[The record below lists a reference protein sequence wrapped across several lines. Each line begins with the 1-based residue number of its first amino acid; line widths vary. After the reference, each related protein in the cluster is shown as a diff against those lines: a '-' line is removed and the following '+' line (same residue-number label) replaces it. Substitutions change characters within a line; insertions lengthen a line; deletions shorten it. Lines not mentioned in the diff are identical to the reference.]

1 MDSLR
6 LDRRTA
12 AFLIGVPIAW
22 AVLLLFHP
30 MGGSDD
36 MYVELADKTAAWQIV
51 HAGTIVFIGL
61 MALAIYLLVRDL
73 PGTAARVAKWAAGV
87 FALFYVAWETVA
99 GLVVGALVQHANSL
113 PLAQRPQ
120 VEETIDSLYGNAFV
134 GDFGLLNS
142 VGGLAWI
149 TAAIAAAVAV
159 RKAGAPTSAAVL
171 LGLSAIASSHPPP
184 FGPLGLAFFAGAV
197 VLIYRSQTAEAA
209 RPVPP
214 TPPAVG
220 SRA

>member
-12 AFLIGVPIAW
+12 AFLIGVPVAW

-30 MGGSDD
+30 MGDGTNIYADLNDKVTVWMVVHTGS
-36 MYVELADKTAAWQIV
+36 LFLIP
-51 HAGTIVFIGL
+51 L

-73 PGTAARVAKWAAGV
+73 PGTAARVARWAAPV
-87 FALFYVAWETVA
+87 FAVFYASWETVA
-99 GLVVGALVQHANSL
+99 GLVEGALVQHASG
-113 PLAQRPQ
+113 PQ
-120 VEETIDSLYGNAFV
+120 VEGALQALHDHWAV
-134 GDFGLLNS
+134 GDFGLLNAIGS
-142 VGGLAWI
+142 LAWI

-159 RKAGAPTSAAVL
+159 RKAGAPLPAAVL
-171 LGLSAIASSHPPP
+171 LGLSGMASAHPPP
-184 FGPLGLAFFAGAV
+184 FGPIGLACFAVGI

-220 SRA
+220 ARA